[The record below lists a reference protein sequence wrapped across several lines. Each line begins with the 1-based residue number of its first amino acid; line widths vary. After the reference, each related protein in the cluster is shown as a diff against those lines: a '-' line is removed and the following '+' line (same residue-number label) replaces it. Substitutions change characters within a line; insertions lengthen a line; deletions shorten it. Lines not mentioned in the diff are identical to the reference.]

1 MIRCSDESLYCGT
14 TNNLKN
20 RLEAHNSGKGAKYT
34 RFRRP
39 VELVAASP
47 EMTKSDALRLEYR
60 VKQVHASKKYLE
72 LTKEENKMT
81 KKLKKDLQAM
91 SKALNE
97 LVQKVEKMQQQI
109 DKKTQPAKKPKA
121 QAAKAKAVKKAPIKK
136 VAPTTAADTVLAIIK
151 RSKKGVGTAAL
162 MEKTGYNQKKISNLV
177 YKLRK
182 QGKIKSVGNGVYL
195 KA

>member
-1 MIRCSDESLYCGT
+1 
-14 TNNLKN
+14 
-20 RLEAHNSGKGAKYT
+20 
-34 RFRRP
+34 
-39 VELVAASP
+39 
-47 EMTKSDALRLEYR
+47 
-60 VKQVHASKKYLE
+60 
-72 LTKEENKMT
+72 MT

-109 DKKTQPAKKPKA
+109 DKKTHPAKKPKA

-136 VAPTTAADTVLAIIK
+136 VAAKKAAPKKATSKKVAPATTADTVLAIIK

-162 MEKTGYNQKKISNLV
+162 MEKTGYNQKKIYNLV